1 MSRQASTLVAETR
14 KYDAA
19 MAAASRTWLMS
30 VTGVRQASTLD
41 SETRKYDAAMAAAM
55 EETLRASKESL
66 SSVLEAKRA
75 MHDRIAAAE
84 RRAIRAEHAAKKV
97 RMSVP

>member
-1 MSRQASTLVAETR
+1 
-14 KYDAA
+14 
-19 MAAASRTWLMS
+19 MS
-30 VTGVRQASTLD
+30 VGGVRQASTLE
-41 SETRKYDAAMAAAM
+41 SETRKYDVAMAAAM

-97 RMSVP
+97 CTLLP

>member
-1 MSRQASTLVAETR
+1 MTSSSQRVPSDASCTG
-14 KYDAA
+14 
-19 MAAASRTWLMS
+19 LMS
-30 VTGVRQASTLD
+30 VGGVRQASTLE
-41 SETRKYDAAMAAAM
+41 SETRKYDVAMAAAM

-97 RMSVP
+97 CTLLP